1 MPTPERDRHYRRGP
15 LRITVPSRNDPFL
28 RSLVE
33 GIGGPLGRR
42 TEPGVIKPGFWRV
55 ERVLLVIV
63 FIFGILAVLSKDV
76 CRQTGWGSQSTYT
89 GMCYSDWTALYGAR
103 GFAENPWAPF
113 TANAAE
119 PFEYPALMSA
129 VASLTAA
136 LVPRDLGSGAQLLFY
151 FDINAF
157 LVVLLWAVVVIAVAK
172 SSGRR
177 VWDAALV
184 AASPAI
190 LMAATVNWDMWAVA
204 FLALGLLAFGR
215 GHPWLAGVLIGLGA
229 ATKLYP
235 VLALG
240 AFLVLAIRTGV
251 WKPFFAVTGGA
262 VIAWVAV
269 NLPFALAAPARWAA
283 FYTFSQSRGAGNSSV
298 WQAWDLSVG
307 KVIPSLHTT
316 PGMITVLGFGLF
328 AAACVGVLA
337 LGVWAP
343 RPPRVASL
351 VFLIVAAFVLVGK
364 VYSPQ
369 FILWLIPLAAL
380 AYPRW
385 RALLT
390 WQLFEVAHFAAIWF
404 FLYMNSGDEN
414 AKGRFPE
421 WIFVALVLAHMVAL
435 TWIMALVVRSI
446 IYPHTDPVRRVGMD
460 DPLGGLFAGRD
471 AYQGGMGSARTAW
484 DSGRT
489 AVSGPVPDAALVTS
503 GAPAAADSAAGDSTP
518 DRPAP
523 EPSHPDHPGS
533 EVSAPERAAGHAPR
547 PSGRRALRPDAEA
560 SESKETPQ
568 D

>member
-1 MPTPERDRHYRRGP
+1 MPTPERDRQYRRGP

-33 GIGGPLGRR
+33 SIGGPLGRR
-42 TEPGVIKPGFWRV
+42 TEPGVISPGFWRV

-76 CRQTGWGSQSTYT
+76 CRQMGWGSQSTYT

-113 TANAAE
+113 AADAAE
-119 PFEYPALMSA
+119 PFEYPVLMSA
-129 VASLTAA
+129 VASLTSA
-136 LVPRDLGSGAQLLFY
+136 LVPRDLDGGAQLLFY
-151 FDINAF
+151 FDLNAF

-204 FLALGLLAFGR
+204 FMALGLLAFGR
-215 GHPWLAGVLIGLGA
+215 GHPWLAGVLLGLGA

-235 VLALG
+235 ALALG
-240 AFLVLAIRTGV
+240 AFLVLAIRSGV
-251 WKPFFAVTGGA
+251 WKPFFQVTAGA
-262 VIAWVAV
+262 LGAWVLA
-269 NLPFALAAPARWAA
+269 NLPFALMAPERWVA
-283 FYTFSQSRGAGNSSV
+283 FYTFSQSRGAGNSSL

-307 KVIPSLHTT
+307 KLIPSLQTT

-385 RALLT
+385 RALLI

-404 FLYMNSGDEN
+404 FLYMHSNDEN
-414 AKGRFPE
+414 AKGRFPD

-435 TWIMALVVRSI
+435 AWIMALVVRSI
-446 IYPHTDPVRRVGMD
+446 LFPNTDPVRRVGMD
-460 DPLGGLFAGRD
+460 DPLGGLFAGSD
-471 AYQGGMGSARTAW
+471 AYKGGLG
-484 DSGRT
+484 SGRRT
-489 AVSGPVPDAALVTS
+489 RGSGTPLAPTEQPPAHAAGPVPDVNAGGTPGDDAGVTA
-503 GAPAAADSAAGDSTP
+503 GDDAAANLSA
-518 DRPAP
+518 
-523 EPSHPDHPGS
+523 EP
-533 EVSAPERAAGHAPR
+533 RA
-547 PSGRRALRPDAEA
+547 
-560 SESKETPQ
+560 
-568 D
+568 